1 MQPILIAAG
10 GGGSSSRLGGMGHSM
25 PPDGR
30 GLINPRDN
38 LNEWRKLVS
47 KEDIDAGNLLYTEKH
62 KYCVRRGRSQ
72 TALTRFCPL
81 LAPYLPLLTF
91 VLEFPYCFWGKICM
105 PLTFPV
111 TPTYF
116 VLST

>member
-30 GLINPRDN
+30 GLINPWDN

-47 KEDIDAGNLLYTEKH
+47 KEDIDAGTLST
-62 KYCVRRGRSQ
+62 SM
-72 TALTRFCPL
+72 TS
-81 LAPYLPLLTF
+81 LLTHTVAHSTRPSF
-91 VLEFPYCFWGKICM
+91 M
-105 PLTFPV
+105 PKANNQPLKKF
-111 TPTYF
+111 
-116 VLST
+116 LSLVVS

>member
-30 GLINPRDN
+30 GLINPWDN

-47 KEDIDAGNLLYTEKH
+47 KEDIDAGTLSTKEVH
-62 KYCVRRGRSQ
+62 VRFLQKKRR
-72 TALTRFCPL
+72 RR
-81 LAPYLPLLTF
+81 
-91 VLEFPYCFWGKICM
+91 
-105 PLTFPV
+105 
-111 TPTYF
+111 
-116 VLST
+116 VLSDPSFDSLLHFNLSSLLS

>member
-47 KEDIDAGNLLYTEKH
+47 KEDIDAGT
-62 KYCVRRGRSQ
+62 
-72 TALTRFCPL
+72 
-81 LAPYLPLLTF
+81 
-91 VLEFPYCFWGKICM
+91 
-105 PLTFPV
+105 
-111 TPTYF
+111 
-116 VLST
+116 LSTNRLSQVSTFEKIFHKIKEYFQ

>member
-30 GLINPRDN
+30 GLINPRDT

-47 KEDIDAGNLLYTEKH
+47 KEDIDAGT
-62 KYCVRRGRSQ
+62 
-72 TALTRFCPL
+72 
-81 LAPYLPLLTF
+81 
-91 VLEFPYCFWGKICM
+91 
-105 PLTFPV
+105 
-111 TPTYF
+111 
-116 VLST
+116 LSTHLYFIRLNL

>member
-47 KEDIDAGNLLYTEKH
+47 KEDIDAGT
-62 KYCVRRGRSQ
+62 
-72 TALTRFCPL
+72 
-81 LAPYLPLLTF
+81 
-91 VLEFPYCFWGKICM
+91 
-105 PLTFPV
+105 
-111 TPTYF
+111 
-116 VLST
+116 LSTNRLSQGLLNRWTSQYD

>member
-1 MQPILIAAG
+1 VQPILIAAG

-47 KEDIDAGNLLYTEKH
+47 KEDIDAGNLLY
-62 KYCVRRGRSQ
+62 
-72 TALTRFCPL
+72 
-81 LAPYLPLLTF
+81 
-91 VLEFPYCFWGKICM
+91 
-105 PLTFPV
+105 
-111 TPTYF
+111 
-116 VLST
+116 